1 MARWARIACLGA
13 VCFAVFAST
22 RAQHSATASVRA
34 RGDHGFTNWVADGG
48 TSHSQRFSPLDEINT
63 RNVATLKKMWEA
75 RIGGGQPSSTP
86 LVIDGVLYM
95 HLRGYDVLALD
106 AATGQERWRYTYG
119 AAAMP
124 PASRGAGPV
133 GLAGVTGRGF
143 ALGMGRLYFG
153 TRTGDLIAVDAA
165 SGEERWRQ
173 PVREDEPFDRTT
185 QKAGAIIAPPVFV
198 KGLVVTGSNGGDAAY
213 RGHLVAVDARDGK
226 ERWRFQVVPG
236 PGEKGHETWIGG
248 GWRYGGGAPWMT
260 GSYDP
265 DLNLLYW
272 GTGNASS
279 NFSGGARK
287 GDNLYTASIVALRP
301 ETGELVWHFQ
311 TTPHDVWDWDAAYET
326 ILVDLPVNGRVRKLL
341 VQPNKNGFVYVLD
354 RTNGTFLSAWQY
366 IQNLT
371 WTSGL
376 NDQGIPQ
383 NRREPTQGAPIVICP
398 DYWGA
403 RSWNQ
408 AAFSPTTGL
417 LYNHGAERCAEFT
430 SVPEDPHVGQRFVAG
445 VQKTIP
451 PTSGGPIVGHI
462 DAIDPVTG
470 RRAWQYPLQAPLLA
484 PILATQGNL
493 IITYDQKTAA
503 LIALNAQSG
512 EKVWSAPTG
521 STRGGAISYAVNG
534 KQFIAVPS
542 ASSDG
547 AVVTAYA
554 LPN

>member
-1 MARWARIACLGA
+1 MARWARLACLWAIG
-13 VCFAVFAST
+13 FAAFASM
-22 RAQHSATASVRA
+22 RAQDSVMASVRA
-34 RGDHGFTNWVADGG
+34 RADHGFANWTADGG
-48 TSHSQRFSPLDEINT
+48 TSASQRFSPLDQINT
-63 RNVATLKKMWEA
+63 RNVATLEKIWEA

-95 HLRGYDVLALD
+95 HLRGYDVMALD
-106 AATGQERWRYTYG
+106 AATGQTRWRYTFDAPAVPLAGRG
-119 AAAMP
+119 AA
-124 PASRGAGPV
+124 PA
-133 GLAGVTGRGF
+133 GLASVTGRGF
-143 ALGMGRLYFG
+143 AAGMGRLFFG
-153 TRTGDLIAVDAA
+153 TRAGDLIAVDAA
-165 SGEERWRQ
+165 SGEQQWRQ
-173 PVREDEPFDRTT
+173 PVREDETFDRTT
-185 QKAGAIIAPPVFV
+185 QKAGAIVAPPVFV

-213 RGHLVAVDARDGK
+213 RGRLVAVDARDGK
-226 ERWRFQVVPG
+226 ERWRFHVVPG
-236 PGEKGHETWIGG
+236 PGEKGHETWTGDS
-248 GWRYGGGAPWMT
+248 WQYGGGAPWMT

-265 DLNLLYW
+265 DLDLLYW

-354 RTNGTFLSAWQY
+354 RTNGTFLNAWKY
-366 IQNLT
+366 IEHLT

-376 NDQGIPQ
+376 NEQGVPQ
-383 NRREPTQGAPIVICP
+383 NRREPTQGSPIVICP

-430 SVPEDPHVGQRFVAG
+430 SVPEEPRVGQRFVAG
-445 VQKTIP
+445 SQKTMP
-451 PTSGGPIVGHI
+451 PSSGGPIVGHI

-470 RRAWQYPLQAPLLA
+470 RRVWQYPLQAPLQA

-493 IITYDQKTAA
+493 IITHDPKTAA
-503 LIALNAQSG
+503 LIALDAQSG

-534 KQFIAVPS
+534 RQFIAVPS
-542 ASSDG
+542 ASPEG
-547 AVVTAYA
+547 AVITAYA